1 MTDTNR
7 IFHRNDYRPFP
18 WRVDKVELEF
28 LLDPQATEVRSR
40 LHLQRR
46 PDSPG
51 EPLLL
56 DGENLELL
64 AIHLDGAPLPA
75 RRYRH
80 DGKGLTLFDLPAQC
94 VLETRVRIDP
104 EANTALEGLYL
115 SNGTF
120 CTQCEAQGFRR
131 ITFFPD
137 RPDVLSRFTTR
148 IAAERQRWPVLL
160 ANGNP
165 VRREELADGRHAV
178 TWEDP
183 FPKPCYLFALVAGDL
198 AEIAD
203 SFTTRSGREVALRFY
218 VEHHHRDKVGHAM
231 QALKKAMRW
240 DEERFGREYDL
251 DIYMVVAVDD
261 FNMGA
266 MENKGLNVFNSKYVL
281 ARPDT
286 ATDADF
292 QAIEEVIAHEYF
304 HNWTGNR
311 ITCRDWFQLSLK
323 EGLTVFRDQEFSADQ
338 VHRDVKRIEDV
349 RLLRNSQFPEDA
361 GPTAHPV
368 RPDSYRQINNFY
380 TMTVYHKGAEVIRML
395 QTLLGTD
402 GFRRGMD
409 LYFARHD
416 GQAVTCDDF
425 LACMAEAG
433 GRDLEQF
440 GRWYSQAGT
449 PRLTVKGRYETDSG
463 RFVLE
468 LHQSCPPTPGQPRKQ
483 PFHLPVRL
491 ALLDRTGRQMPL
503 RLEGDAGGPATE
515 RVLELR
521 DEKQT
526 FVFVDL
532 PDKPVPSLLRGF
544 SAPVILDC
552 PFTDDELAFL
562 LAHDSDPFCRWDAG
576 QTLATRTLL
585 QLTRRFRTGGDPQ
598 HVPLPVTALHR
609 TLCDERATPALR
621 AQLLTPPG
629 ETYLAEQEDEVDP
642 GAIHRAR
649 RFYLKQVAAALTDDL
664 HRIYRQL
671 TATGPYR
678 YTPEEASRRSL
689 RNLCLDWL
697 LQSGRDA
704 YRNLAVR
711 QYHDSDNMTD
721 RLAALRALAD
731 GAAPEAD
738 SLLADFHQRCR
749 DEALVLDKW
758 FALQAAAPGEATL
771 ERVTALAAHP
781 DFNLKNPNRCRA
793 LFGTFAHA
801 NPAAFHRPDGAGYRL
816 VAEQVVRLDR
826 INPQIAARL
835 VGALARW
842 RRLEPQRR
850 KLLHR
855 QLERLR
861 ADCRSSDVLE
871 IVDKALAESGREA

>member
-1 MTDTNR
+1 MADDTR
-7 IFHRNDYRPFP
+7 IFHRGDYRPYP
-18 WRVDKVELEF
+18 WLVDRVELDF
-28 LLDPQATEVRSR
+28 HLDPRATEVTGR
-40 LHLQRR
+40 LHLRRR
-46 PDSPG
+46 PDCPG
-51 EPLLL
+51 EPLFL
-56 DGENLELL
+56 DGKQLELV
-64 AIHLDGAPLPA
+64 AIRLDGTKLPA
-75 RRYRH
+75 HRFRH
-80 DGKGLTLFDLPAQC
+80 DDEGLTIPDLPAQC
-94 VLETRVRIDP
+94 VLETTVRIDP
-104 EANTALEGLYL
+104 AANTALEGLYL

-120 CTQCEAQGFRR
+120 CTQCEAQGFRH

-148 IAAERQRWPVLL
+148 IVADRKQWPVLL

-165 VRREELADGRHAV
+165 IRREELADGRHGV

-198 AEIAD
+198 AEIGD
-203 SFTTRSGREVALRFY
+203 SFTTASGREVALRFY

-286 ATDADF
+286 ATDADY

-361 GPTAHPV
+361 GPMAHPV
-368 RPDSYRQINNFY
+368 QPDSYRQINNFY
-380 TMTVYHKGAEVIRML
+380 TMTVYHKGAEVISMV

-409 LYFARHD
+409 LYFTRHD

-433 GRDLEQF
+433 GRDLAQF

-449 PRLTVKGRYETDSG
+449 PRLTANGRYEADSG
-463 RFVLE
+463 RFILE
-468 LHQSCPPTPGQPRKQ
+468 LRQSCPPTPGQPQKL

-491 ALLDRTGRQMPL
+491 ALLDRAGRELPL
-503 RLEGDAGGPATE
+503 RLEGDTAAPATE

-521 DEKQT
+521 EEKQT
-526 FVFVDL
+526 FVFINL
-532 PDKPVPSLLRGF
+532 PERPVLSLLRGF
-544 SAPVILDC
+544 SAPVVLDC
-552 PFTDDELAFL
+552 PFRDEDLAFL

-585 QLTRRFRTGGDPQ
+585 QLTDRFRSGDDPER
-598 HVPLPVTALHR
+598 VPLPVAALR
-609 TLCDERATPALR
+609 QALLDERATPALR

-629 ETYLAEQEDEVDP
+629 ETYLAEQVDEVDP

-649 RFYLKQVAAALTDDL
+649 RFYLGRVAGALADDL
-664 HRIYRQL
+664 RRLYRQL
-671 TATGPYR
+671 ADTAPYR
-678 YTPEEASRRSL
+678 YAPEEASRRSL
-689 RNLCLDWL
+689 RNLCLTWL
-697 LQSGRDA
+697 LLSGRPECQT
-704 YRNLAVR
+704 LAEE
-711 QYHDSDNMTD
+711 QYHTADNMTD
-721 RLAALRALAD
+721 RLAALRALVDSASPAAD
-731 GAAPEAD
+731 A
-738 SLLADFHQRCR
+738 LLADFHRR
-749 DEALVLDKW
+749 YRSEALVVDKW

-771 ERVTALAAHP
+771 ERVATLAAHP
-781 DFNLKNPNRCRA
+781 DFKLKNPNRCRA

-801 NPAAFHRPDGAGYRL
+801 NQAAFHRPDGAGYRL
-816 VAEQVVRLDR
+816 VAERVTELDR
-826 INPQIAARL
+826 LNPQVAARL
-835 VGALARW
+835 VSAFNRW
-842 RRLEPQRR
+842 RRMEPMRR
-850 KLLHR
+850 ELMR
-855 QLERLR
+855 QQLEYLR
-861 ADCRSSDVLE
+861 AGCHSSDVLE
-871 IVDKALAESGREA
+871 IVDKALAAETKA